1 MNNLFQEIKNKK
13 LIIICIIISN
23 LLLFFVGCSMS
34 RNDLNA
40 SNNSSNTTN
49 LRPES
54 PGDTIEVPDE
64 APAVGNGSINISVNT
79 SRVTGIAPLSVFFD
93 ATSTTG
99 LADNGFF
106 SDNAAYMDATFS
118 WNFDADNIDSNG
130 KYKKASGF
138 LTAHVFEHSGTYR
151 VQLNVYDA
159 VGNAASKDIYITVND
174 FTGNTYYVS
183 SNSSYAS
190 DSNDGSIVHPFLTP
204 KYALTGSHM
213 QPNTRIL
220 FKQGDTFNTSFF
232 YVWDYDGPVIIDS
245 YFDDGT
251 ASGYPSSSTDNA
263 EIHSTEADS
272 GYATFSLYTDDWRV
286 MNLEVTSGGNSYNEG
301 IRYPSGI
308 GFSQNS
314 TNNLKYRVVEHYLG
328 GLGLSPNGQY
338 NTIAEC
344 EYYNVN
350 STGFSSSEFG
360 DINDGGAIIGNWVHD
375 KTGDDEEHIF
385 RLQGGSRYFIANNIF
400 GPNILVNYD
409 ALTIRGNSEKV
420 VIYKNK
426 LMGYVQAIWP
436 QNRDSAKEYQHHCI
450 FDSNLIIGQ
459 GVYSLDRNTGIA
471 LRAKDIV
478 VRNNIIYD
486 YKYGVSIDND
496 TVVGASRRIKVYNNT
511 FINPRASD
519 TFNSMYVDANCYD
532 IEIKN
537 NIMLDIGGSI
547 DSYSDFLI
555 IGNGSVFGGSSDY
568 NICYGTG
575 WGASLT
581 LFDGLTLA
589 AWQSSTTNDLHS
601 SIANPQLISTDYN
614 SVDFCK
620 PQTNS
625 PVIDSENFTPAAL
638 DYYGYLRDDLRDIGA
653 CEY

>member
-1 MNNLFQEIKNKK
+1 MKNILLQLMRSKNIKIF
-13 LIIICIIISN
+13 LIT
-23 LLLFFVGCSMS
+23 LLFCPNLIFSECNCSM
-34 RNDLNA
+34 NQM
-40 SNNSSNTTN
+40 NSSNSDNDYFYCDSST
-49 LRPES
+49 
-54 PGDTIEVPDE
+54 GDGPVV
-64 APAVGNGSINISVNT
+64 ASVNA
-79 SRVTGIAPLSVFFD
+79 SRVSGIAPLSVFFD
-93 ATSTTG
+93 ATGSTG
-99 LADNGFF
+99 LANNCFF
-106 SDNAAYMDATFS
+106 NNNATYMDATFS
-118 WNFDADNIDSNG
+118 WNFGDSGSGEYN
-130 KYKKASGF
+130 KANGF
-138 LTAHVFEHSGTYR
+138 LAAHVFESPGTYT
-151 VQLNVYDA
+151 VNLDVYDA
-159 VGNAASKDIYITVND
+159 DGDHDNEQITITVSD

-190 DSNDGSIVHPFLTP
+190 DSNDGSIAHPFLTP

-232 YVWDYDGPVIIDS
+232 YVWDYDGPVIIGS
-245 YFDDGT
+245 YYDDGT
-251 ASGYPSSSTDNA
+251 ASGYPSSSTDNP
-263 EIHSTEADS
+263 EIHSIEENN
-272 GYATFSLYTDDWRV
+272 GWATFSLYTNDWRV
-286 MNLEVTSGGNSYNEG
+286 MDLEVTSGGTSYNIG
-301 IRYPSGI
+301 TRYPAGI
-308 GFSQNS
+308 GFSANS
-314 TNNLKYRVVEHYLG
+314 CNNLKFRTIEHILG
-328 GLGLSPNGQY
+328 GLSMSPNGQY

-537 NIMLDIGGSI
+537 NIMFDIGGSI

-601 SIANPQLISTDYN
+601 SIPGSNPSLTAPDDPTDANFAI
-614 SVDFCK
+614 
-620 PQTNS
+620 PQTGS
-625 PVIDSENFTPAAL
+625 CVINAGEYFPFNKL
-638 DYYGYLRDDLRDIGA
+638 DFYGYTRDSLNDIGA
-653 CEY
+653 CEYH